1 MPRTGI
7 TSLFPSDDIEQVS
20 NTPDDSITVLG
31 AGSWGTALAI
41 RLATRNDTILW
52 GHEPDVISTLAAAR
66 ENSAF
71 LPGIAFPDKLV
82 PEADLAAA
90 VTRSRD
96 ILIVVPSHAFR
107 EVIRRIAG
115 SLDSRSRIAW
125 ATKGL
130 EQGSGKFMG
139 DVLEEELGTKY
150 PAAVLSGPTF
160 ALEVARGLPTALTV
174 ASTNPPFANDLAAR
188 LHGDVMRVYT
198 SDDMLGVQLGGTVKN
213 VLAIASG
220 ITDGLQLGANS
231 RAALITR
238 GLAEIIRLGDAMGAR
253 RETLMGL
260 SGAGDLILTCT
271 DDLSRNR
278 RLGLALGRGTDLKI
292 AVKNIGQVVE
302 GFNTARE
309 VVQLARQYRVDMP
322 ISEQVYQVLHE
333 GLAPQTAV
341 ANLLSREIRPESI
354 Y

>member
-1 MPRTGI
+1 MA
-7 TSLFPSDDIEQVS
+7 SDAIS
-20 NTPDDSITVLG
+20 VLG

-41 RLATRNDTILW
+41 RLATKHDTLLW
-52 GHEPDVISTLAAAR
+52 GHEPDVMSRLASTR
-66 ENSAF
+66 ENSKF
-71 LPGIAFPDKLV
+71 LPGIQFPERLQI
-82 PEADLAAA
+82 ETDLANTVHA
-90 VTRSRD
+90 SRD
-96 ILIVVPSHAFR
+96 LLIVVPSHAFR
-107 EVIRRIAG
+107 EVIKNITG
-115 SLDSRSRIAW
+115 HLKDDSRIAW

-130 EQGSGKFMG
+130 EHGSGKFMS
-139 DVLEEELGTKY
+139 DVLDEELGTRY
-150 PAAVLSGPTF
+150 PAAVVSGPTF

-174 ASTNPPFANDLAAR
+174 ASTNPAFANDMAAR

-198 SDDMLGVQLGGTVKN
+198 SDDMIGVQLGGTVKN

-260 SGAGDLILTCT
+260 AGVGDLILTCT

-278 RLGLALGRGTDLKI
+278 RLGLALGRGTALKV
-292 AVKNIGQVVE
+292 AVEEIGQVVE

-309 VVQLARQYRVDMP
+309 VVQLAREYRVDMP
-322 ISEQVYQVLHE
+322 ISEQVYHVLHE
-333 GLAPQTAV
+333 GLSPRDAV
-341 ANLLSREIRPESI
+341 HNLLSRDIRPESAG
-354 Y
+354 

>member
-1 MPRTGI
+1 MA
-7 TSLFPSDDIEQVS
+7 
-20 NTPDDSITVLG
+20 NDSITVLG

-41 RLATRNDTILW
+41 RLATRQDTLLW
-52 GHEPDVISTLAAAR
+52 GHEPDAMATLAATR
-66 ENSAF
+66 ENSVF
-71 LPGIAFPDKLV
+71 LPGIKFPDRLSI
-82 PEADLAAA
+82 EADLATA
-90 VTRSRD
+90 VRASRD
-96 ILIVVPSHAFR
+96 LLIVVPSHAFR
-107 EVIRRIAG
+107 EVLQSIAG
-115 SLDSRSRIAW
+115 LLDTGSRIAW

-139 DVLEEELGTKY
+139 DVLEEELGTNY
-150 PAAVLSGPTF
+150 PAAVVSGPTF

-174 ASTNPPFANDLAAR
+174 ASNNPQFANELAAR
-188 LHGDVMRVYT
+188 LHGDVMRAYT

-260 SGAGDLILTCT
+260 AGVGDLILTCT

-278 RLGLALGRGTDLKI
+278 RLGLALGRGTRLEV
-292 AVKNIGQVVE
+292 AVEEIGQVVE

-309 VVQLARQYRVDMP
+309 VVQLARKYRVDMP
-322 ISEQVYQVLHE
+322 ISEQVYRVLHE
-333 GLAPQTAV
+333 GLPPRDAV
-341 ANLLSREIRPESI
+341 HNLLSRHIRSESVG
-354 Y
+354 

>member
-1 MPRTGI
+1 MSR
-7 TSLFPSDDIEQVS
+7 
-20 NTPDDSITVLG
+20 DSIAVLG

-41 RLATRNDTILW
+41 RLATRQHTTLW
-52 GHEPDVISTLAAAR
+52 GHEPGAMTALADTR
-66 ENSAF
+66 QNSSF
-71 LPGIAFPDKLV
+71 LPGIPFPDKLHI
-82 PEADLAAA
+82 ESDLSAA
-90 VTRSRD
+90 VQANRD
-96 ILIVVPSHAFR
+96 VLIVVPSHAFR
-107 EVIRRIAG
+107 EVLRQVAG
-115 SLDSRSRIAW
+115 TLVTDSRIAW

-130 EQGSGKFMG
+130 EQGSGKFMS
-139 DVLEEELGTKY
+139 DVLEEELGTQY
-150 PAAVLSGPTF
+150 PAAVISGPTF

-174 ASTNPPFANDLAAR
+174 ASTNPPFANELAAR

-213 VLAIASG
+213 VMAIASG

-260 SGAGDLILTCT
+260 AGVGDLILTCT

-278 RLGLALGRGTDLKI
+278 RLGLALGQGTDLEV
-292 AVKNIGQVVE
+292 AVDNIGQVVE

-322 ISEQVYQVLHE
+322 ISEQVYRVLHE
-333 GLAPQTAV
+333 GLPPGEAV
-341 ANLLSREIRPESI
+341 QNLLSRDLRPESVS
-354 Y
+354 

>member
-1 MPRTGI
+1 MDRE
-7 TSLFPSDDIEQVS
+7 SM
-20 NTPDDSITVLG
+20 TVVG

-41 RLATRNDTILW
+41 RLASRHDTILW
-52 GHEPDVISTLAAAR
+52 GHEPDVMAKLASTR
-66 ENSAF
+66 ENSAC

-82 PEADLAAA
+82 IETDLLAA
-90 VTRSRD
+90 VRSCRD

-107 EVIRRIAG
+107 EVILRLAG
-115 SLDSRSRIAW
+115 LLEADARIAW

-130 EQGSGKFMG
+130 ELGSGKLMSA
-139 DVLEEELGTKY
+139 VLEEELGTKY
-150 PAAVLSGPTF
+150 PAAVVSGPTF

-174 ASTNPPFANDLAAR
+174 ASNNPAFANDLAAR
-188 LHGDVMRVYT
+188 LHGDAMRVYT

-260 SGAGDLILTCT
+260 AGVGDLTLTCT

-278 RLGLALGRGTDLKI
+278 RLGLALGRGVDLEI
-292 AVKNIGQVVE
+292 AIREIGQVVE
-302 GFNTARE
+302 GLNTARE
-309 VVQLARQYRVDMP
+309 VMQLARQYRVDMP
-322 ISEQVYQVLHE
+322 ISEQVYRVLHE
-333 GLAPQTAV
+333 GLAPQAAV
-341 ANLLSREIRPESI
+341 QNLLSRDIRPESVS
-354 Y
+354 